1 MQTFDSLLLQLNDLQ
16 NISALRVELVLLI
29 FQNLYLLKDS
39 LDDWEKDHFGNA
51 ISSLALNVNSM
62 QQPTNA
68 WLRLCLIDL
77 EKALTPKGERNER
90 SFRPGT
96 DVADRSYDQLAATLD
111 SLGQKIGLPRDWCSE
126 KRRRET

>member
-1 MQTFDSLLLQLNDLQ
+1 MQTFDSLFLQVNDLAD
-16 NISALRVELVLLI
+16 IPAFRVQLVELI
-29 FQNLYLLKDS
+29 FQHLHRIGNS
-39 LDDWEKDHFGNA
+39 LDDWEKSHFGYA
-51 ISSLALNVNSM
+51 IVALALNVNSM